1 MKLATTVPA
10 VPRATPFASATALP
24 PDAPK
29 RPFEQGPG
37 DIRNGGPSPKMPRS
51 MSAGQV
57 AQQDRALAIRTRLAI
72 EELQRLLSIDAPLEA
87 MLPAVCEIASL
98 VGGVDPQARE
108 LLERW
113 TPGQKLEAGERAL
126 LNAEL
131 GRAIDQS
138 GLFEQVI
145 PAGQPWAPGR

>member
-10 VPRATPFASATALP
+10 VPRVTPFASATAVP
-24 PDAPK
+24 PGAPK
-29 RPFEQGPG
+29 RPFAQGPG
-37 DIRNGGPSPKMPRS
+37 DIRNDGASKMPRS

-57 AQQDRALAIRTRLAI
+57 AEQERPLAIRTRLAI
-72 EELQRLLSIDAPLEA
+72 EELQRLLSIEAPLEA

-98 VGGVDPQARE
+98 VGGVDPQARA

-113 TPGQKLEAGERAL
+113 TSGQTLEAGERAL

-138 GLFEQVI
+138 GLFEKVI